1 MASQMKPAVYN
12 VTTVTVTTARNG
24 QLLPYV
30 FRATGRQLLDPGFLR
45 VYDVDDEPVGEDT
58 AHNEQLPPLARGD
71 GLDCHKLLPEQHFT
85 KPPPYFTDATLIQ
98 ELERLGI
105 GRPST
110 FASIVD
116 TLYQRDY
123 AGKAPAGRG
132 LSATQ
137 LGRVVCDFL
146 VGHFPSVFEVGFTAR
161 LEDQL
166 DDIANGEAQWTAV
179 MGGLWGPLSSLI
191 TQTQGAL
198 AGQPKIR
205 VPAEAAGPGGRDGE
219 AEEPS
224 MPSRRYGK
232 SKGKGGAWR
241 GRGKGGKRAPRGK
254 RGAAAGSD
262 GEAAATTSAPH
273 TAAAPTGQDCPKCG
287 KPLVRRTSKFGPFV
301 GCSGYPKC
309 RYILK
314 QEQPP
319 EL

>member
-1 MASQMKPAVYN
+1 
-12 VTTVTVTTARNG
+12 
-24 QLLPYV
+24 
-30 FRATGRQLLDPGFLR
+30 LLDPGFLR
-45 VYDVDDEPVGEDT
+45 VYDVDDEPGAEDT
-58 AHNEQLPPLARGD
+58 AHNEQLPPLAKGD
-71 GLDCHKLLPEQHFT
+71 RLDCHKLLPAQHFT

-123 AGKAPAGRG
+123 AAKAPTGRG
-132 LSATQ
+132 LQATQ

-146 VGHFPSVFEVGFTAR
+146 VAHFPSVFEVGFTAR

-166 DDIANGEAQWTAV
+166 DDIANGEARWTAV
-179 MGGLWGPLSSLI
+179 MSELWGPLSALI

-205 VPAEAAGPGGRDGE
+205 VPAEAAPSAPDGSEGETPEPGT
-219 AEEPS
+219 
-224 MPSRRYGK
+224 SRRRAVKGR
-232 SKGKGGAWR
+232 GKGGAWR
-241 GRGKGGKRAPRGK
+241 GRAKGGKRASRGK
-254 RGAAAGSD
+254 RDAAADPATGTADTASPTRT
-262 GEAAATTSAPH
+262 AATPRTL
-273 TAAAPTGQDCPKCG
+273 AALTGQACPQCG
-287 KPLVRRTSKFGPFV
+287 KPLVRRTSKFGPFI